1 MSKKNDNR
9 YEKLISYF
17 KYLVTITGTAITII
31 VAVALYFTYSNM
43 IELKNEVRESSKE
56 YKETIKEFNDYAQNA
71 IDQTQ
76 NQTNK
81 QISLISTEAK
91 QLALTA
97 AKEKIEQTFESEN
110 INKLIE
116 DAAERKLEKEI
127 DLIVNKK
134 LNDANKIIDE
144 QLNIIPNLIL
154 YSDNVR
160 QGDRKAFE
168 FLDSL
173 YRNSNNEK
181 IKELTKSII
190 DGKTKDYDESIISII
205 NELKLKSPF
214 DLLFGVEKKS
224 LINQDTSIMINNLID
239 YINKSND
246 LNEIAKS
253 FYILRHLEVDIQTFD
268 FQKLNEIEN
277 K

>member
-1 MSKKNDNR
+1 MSKKEDNK

-17 KYLVTITGTAITII
+17 KYLVTVTGSAITII
-31 VAVALYFTYSNM
+31 VAVALYFTYNNLS
-43 IELKNEVRESSKE
+43 ELRNEVRESSIE

-116 DAAERKLEKEI
+116 DAAERKLENEI

-134 LNDANKIIDE
+134 LSDANKIIDE

-154 YSDNVR
+154 YTDNVR

-173 YRNSNNEK
+173 YRNTNNEK
-181 IKELTKSII
+181 IKELTKNII
-190 DGKTKDYDESIISII
+190 AGKTKDYDEAITMTI
-205 NELKLKSPF
+205 NELKFKSPF
-214 DLLFGVEKKS
+214 DLLLGVEKNS
-224 LINQDTSIMINNLID
+224 IINQDTSIMINNLID
-239 YINKSND
+239 YINKSSD
-246 LNEIAKS
+246 LNEIANS
-253 FYILRHLEVDIQTFD
+253 FYILRHLGVDIQTFD
-268 FQKLNEIEN
+268 FQKLKEIEN